1 MNVERD
7 KAQVF
12 NPSVHPLRSPHNLLP
27 LPSNVHGRI
36 TSCPLPPHGQPEKR
50 PIVNCSV
57 YPFDRLLIREPSP
70 YLSRIHLP
78 QQIVLT
84 PREARRAHGTPFVLL
99 TARWMLCV
107 ERNFQIPM
115 RDLPRLP

>member
-27 LPSNVHGRI
+27 LPSNVRGRI

-70 YLSRIHLP
+70 YLSRIHLL

-99 TARWMLCV
+99 TARGCCALK
-107 ERNFQIPM
+107 ETSKFR
-115 RDLPRLP
+115 